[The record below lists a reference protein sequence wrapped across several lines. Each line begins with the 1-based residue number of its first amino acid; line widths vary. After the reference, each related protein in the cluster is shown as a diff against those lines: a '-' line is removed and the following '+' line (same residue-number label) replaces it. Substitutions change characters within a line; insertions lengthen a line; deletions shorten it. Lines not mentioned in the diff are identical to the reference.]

1 MKEPQSFVPEPTTG
15 GPTASSAYR
24 KPNGEAPSNAGD
36 PLILP
41 PGIDSQ
47 TFKAFAQRLADIVGQ
62 SNVTIIST
70 DKELHQESYLD
81 PSKAYDMFHIL
92 EKEYFVSSAV
102 VAPRD
107 VPDVQAV
114 MRLCNEFE
122 IPVWP
127 FSIGRN
133 VGYGGAGPRVP
144 GSLGMDMGRHM
155 NKILDVDVD
164 GAYAL
169 VEPGVTYFDL
179 HDYLVRNNLRDKL
192 WIDVPD
198 LGGGSVLGNTCERG
212 VGYTP
217 YGDHFSMRAAR
228 TEGAHTF
235 LVTNILLPSDA
246 LRDGG
251 CPPRRQPHTHGN
263 GCLA

>member
-1 MKEPQSFVPEPTTG
+1 LEEDNHNRSKMKEPQSFTPDVTTG
-15 GPTASSAYR
+15 GPTPASVYR
-24 KPNGEAPSNAGD
+24 KPNGEAPSQAGD

-47 TFKAFAQRLADIVGQ
+47 TFKTFTQRLADAIGQ
-62 SNVTIIST
+62 DNITVISNHE
-70 DKELHQESYLD
+70 ELAQESYLD
-81 PSKAYDMFHIL
+81 PSKAHDMFYIL
-92 EKEYFVSSAV
+92 EKQYFVSSAV
-102 VAPRD
+102 VAPRN

-144 GSLGMDMGRHM
+144 GSLGMDMGRNM
-155 NKILDVDVD
+155 NKILNVDLD

-179 HDYLVRNNLRDKL
+179 HDYLVKNNLRDKL

-217 YGDHFSMRAAR
+217 YGDHYSERAR
-228 TEGAHTF
+228 TRLFDPG
-235 LVTNILLPSDA
+235 
-246 LRDGG
+246 
-251 CPPRRQPHTHGN
+251 
-263 GCLA
+263 